1 MSVLVPADTNGKNV
15 YSNRWKSVKWYM
27 HQTTIS
33 AYVGFHG
40 FIRDTKR
47 VESSVFQFY
56 VTYPNTILIWIWNTF
71 WKQRRKTGECCLYIN
86 GRKRCTLKV
95 HLPTDGLYSHLI
107 DLLFGFVFHVF
118 QFYRNF
124 NLTNSHPVPFLATT

>member
-1 MSVLVPADTNGKNV
+1 
-15 YSNRWKSVKWYM
+15 M

-56 VTYPNTILIWIWNTF
+56 VTYPNTHFDMNMKYVL
-71 WKQRRKTGECCLYIN
+71 KTKEKSGEYCLYIN
-86 GRKRCTLKV
+86 GRKRCTFKV
-95 HLPTDGLYSHLI
+95 HLPTDGLYSVLI
-107 DLLFGFVFHVF
+107 DLLFGFCFSCF
-118 QFYRNF
+118 
-124 NLTNSHPVPFLATT
+124 PVL